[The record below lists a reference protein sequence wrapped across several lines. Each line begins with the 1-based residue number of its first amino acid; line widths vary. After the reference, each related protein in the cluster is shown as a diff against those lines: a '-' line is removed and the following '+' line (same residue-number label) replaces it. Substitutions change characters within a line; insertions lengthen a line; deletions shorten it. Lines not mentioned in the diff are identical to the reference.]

1 VELQEA
7 DPRAARRAVAL
18 VAATA
23 LLGAAAVLLWEQ
35 RRPDVERWILEDPDH
50 TTERVRWALALLGLA
65 GGLPMAGFAVYFWHL
80 GSSVLRAG
88 RFPPP
93 GVPVVRDTWVRTGP
107 DARRRGRSIRLFAL
121 VLLVAAVAMPA
132 LLWHVGR
139 LLTPS

>member
-18 VAATA
+18 VAASA
-23 LLGAAAVLLWEQ
+23 LLGAAAVLLWGQ
-35 RRPDVERWILEDPDH
+35 RRPDVERWILEDPAH
-50 TTERVRWALALLGLA
+50 TTERVRWALALLGFA
-65 GGLPMAGFAVYFWHL
+65 GGLPMAAFAAYFWHL

-93 GVPVVRDTWVRTGP
+93 GVSVVRDTWVRTGP
-107 DARRRGRSIRLFAL
+107 EARRRGRVIRLFAL

-132 LLWHVGR
+132 LLWQVGR
-139 LLTPS
+139 VLTQS